1 MSSLTTTS
9 NRAIKFSFMKTNRKY
24 PRANYPC
31 AITVWRQDGSS
42 EVVMANTAN
51 ISGGGICVFFNEA
64 LAIKTD
70 LDIRIDNFFE
80 GNPLK
85 CKGKV
90 VRCKTDTTS
99 AHNRQKFFE
108 IGIEFFEMDDKQRQY
123 LLGFV
128 ERLMELEAKRK
139 N

>member
-1 MSSLTTTS
+1 MAKDC
-9 NRAIKFSFMKTNRKY
+9 NRKFSRV
-24 PRANYPC
+24 NYPC
-31 AITVWRQDGSS
+31 SITVWRQDGSS

-64 LAIKTD
+64 LALETV

-85 CKGKV
+85 CRGKV
-90 VRCKTDTTS
+90 VRCKADTS
-99 AHNRQKFFE
+99 SVNSRQKVYE
-108 IGIEFFEMDDKQRQY
+108 VGIEFLEMDDNQRQY

-128 ERLMELEAKRK
+128 ERLMGLEAKSK
-139 N
+139 H

>member
-1 MSSLTTTS
+1 MTKDSK
-9 NRAIKFSFMKTNRKY
+9 RKF
-24 PRANYPC
+24 PRVNYPC
-31 AITVWRQDGSS
+31 SITVWRQDGSS

-64 LAIKTD
+64 LALETL

-85 CKGKV
+85 CRGKV
-90 VRCKTDTTS
+90 VRCKADTSTVS
-99 AHNRQKFFE
+99 SRQKFYE
-108 IGIEFFEMDDKQRQY
+108 VGIEFLEMDDNQRQY

-128 ERLMELEAKRK
+128 ERLMGLEAKSK
-139 N
+139 H

>member
-1 MSSLTTTS
+1 M
-9 NRAIKFSFMKTNRKY
+9 AKDIKRKF
-24 PRANYPC
+24 PRVNYPC
-31 AITVWRQDGSS
+31 AITVWRQDGSC

-64 LAIKTD
+64 LARETI

-85 CKGKV
+85 CRGKV
-90 VRCKTDTTS
+90 VRCKADASTVNS
-99 AHNRQKFFE
+99 RQKFCE
-108 IGIEFFEMDDKQRQY
+108 IGIEFLEMDDNQRQY

-128 ERLMELEAKRK
+128 ERLIELEVKGK
-139 N
+139 H

>member
-1 MSSLTTTS
+1 
-9 NRAIKFSFMKTNRKY
+9 MKDSKRKY
-24 PRANYPC
+24 PRVNYPC

-51 ISGGGICVFFNEA
+51 IGGGGICVFFNEA
-64 LAIKTD
+64 LAVETV

-85 CKGKV
+85 CRGKV
-90 VRCKTDTTS
+90 VRCKIDTS
-99 AHNRQKFFE
+99 NPNSRQKFYE
-108 IGIEFFEMDDKQRQY
+108 VGIEFLEMDDAQRQY

-128 ERLMELEAKRK
+128 ERLMGLEAKSK
-139 N
+139 K

>member
-1 MSSLTTTS
+1 
-9 NRAIKFSFMKTNRKY
+9 MKESQRKY
-24 PRANYPC
+24 PRVNYPC

-64 LAIKTD
+64 LSLETA
-70 LDIRIDNFFE
+70 LDIKIENFFE

-85 CKGKV
+85 CRGKV
-90 VRCKTDTTS
+90 VRCKADTATL
-99 AHNRQKFFE
+99 NTRQKFFE
-108 IGIEFFEMDDKQRQY
+108 IGVEFLEMDDEQRQY

-128 ERLMELEAKRK
+128 ERLKELEARSKK
-139 N
+139 